1 MSYIGNPITTTAF
14 LTDQFNGD
22 NSTTA
27 FTLSTSP
34 ANPASILVSVSGVL
48 QDPTTYSISGRTLNF
63 SGAPPVG
70 TGNISI
76 RYLGIPASGVTTTA
90 YRTITEYTAT
100 AGQTTFTPPSYTVGF
115 IAVYRNGVRLG
126 AADFTA
132 TNGTSVVLASAATLG
147 DLVVTESYYVSSVL
161 NAIPAVAG
169 AVNSAYLAAN
179 LSMVTPSVTTTLG
192 VGGATPATSGAGITF
207 PATQSSS
214 TDANTLD
221 DYEEGTWTPTFR
233 GAGTAGT
240 YTTAN
245 VTARYVKVGGL
256 VTAWAYVE
264 FSAASGGSNYM
275 QIQGLPFNYLAS
287 STCSPGTIWAT
298 YLNFANTPISLA
310 VLPYTS
316 SASNGLE
323 IVITQNNASYADTSI
338 AALSTSSRLG
348 FTFTYQT

>member
-1 MSYIGNPITTTAF
+1 MSYIGNPLVTQAF

-22 NSTTA
+22 NTTTA

-70 TGNISI
+70 TGYISI

-161 NAIPAVAG
+161 NAIPATANAITSLYISANAVTQTAISSGVAG
-169 AVNSAYLAAN
+169 TGPAFSAYSTSNQSISATTNTKITFDTEEFDTNNNFASSRFTPTVAGYYFCTATVRGNAGNNELNLGIWRNGGGGSNAKQGTILAA
-179 LSMVTPSVTTTLG
+179 
-192 VGGATPATSGAGITF
+192 GATGTTCTAMFYMNGTTDYLEVYLYCASTCTTSGN
-207 PATQSSS
+207 QSSS
-214 TDANTLD
+214 YFQGTLV
-221 DYEEGTWTPTFR
+221 R
-233 GAGTAGT
+233 
-240 YTTAN
+240 
-245 VTARYVKVGGL
+245 
-256 VTAWAYVE
+256 
-264 FSAASGGSNYM
+264 AA
-275 QIQGLPFNYLAS
+275 
-287 STCSPGTIWAT
+287 
-298 YLNFANTPISLA
+298 
-310 VLPYTS
+310 
-316 SASNGLE
+316 
-323 IVITQNNASYADTSI
+323 
-338 AALSTSSRLG
+338 
-348 FTFTYQT
+348 